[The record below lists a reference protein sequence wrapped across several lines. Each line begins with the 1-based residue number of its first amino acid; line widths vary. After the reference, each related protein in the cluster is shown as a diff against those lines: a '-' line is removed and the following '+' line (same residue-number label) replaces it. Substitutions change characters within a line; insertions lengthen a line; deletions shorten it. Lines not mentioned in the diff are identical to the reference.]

1 MDYSSKNSQEI
12 KAICMLC
19 FFPFVLLTFKI
30 NSSMQSPS
38 WNKENRNFLEARW
51 VKDLEMSLLWLWP
64 GNFHWRALASSKHPP
79 RESWYFTEQPSV
91 LSQWFY
97 VLSWVFMHI
106 LSGNCPQQISMVIMF
121 PYLKMWSQ
129 VVQTSGFLFNTYNQ
143 N

>member
-1 MDYSSKNSQEI
+1 
-12 KAICMLC
+12 MLY

-38 WNKENRNFLEARW
+38 RNKENRNFLEARW

-79 RESWYFTEQPSV
+79 RESWYFTEQLSV

-106 LSGNCPQQISMVIMF
+106 LTGNCPQQISMVIMF